1 MAFTFAWNT
10 QKNLL
15 SDVKGK
21 EREQERQGKIKNKM
35 IDPTRTHLNYDFVK
49 SEVSLYKRVKERSE
63 YLKSQGSR
71 VQSNSKVMFSNI
83 ITIPK
88 EEADKMTDEEHKR
101 YFKSCYEYFCDR
113 YGTENVMSAK
123 VHLDETT
130 PHMHLHFMPVNK
142 ENGKLQARTVMDPKA
157 IREIHRELPKF
168 LQERG
173 FDVVQATGEKT
184 LESLDIHAYKAREEL
199 RKQVLELK
207 SEAQQLENESAIL
220 RSEIRTQ
227 KMQANEGL
235 KRFEKD
241 MSEQIKAVR
250 DNAKQEVAMIRE
262 ETSRFEY
269 DINRHRERLIL
280 NTEDVSKELESTKKD
295 LDHYGKQLQER
306 IDSLKEL
313 EFDQRIDLDVKPNLL
328 TKKVTMANET
338 FEELK
343 KRAESAEK
351 MQRALRASEKENKA
365 LKESNQSKDKEL
377 NELRGL
383 RIENRKLQREVEFFK
398 QIIEKIKAFMTRLV
412 KPELRLAP
420 QQMEQVVGYAK
431 FQAKDRLGRDQDV
444 ELQNEFEKKGF
455 DKAKNDFEEQQK
467 EFRKDSPDMER

>member
-1 MAFTFAWNT
+1 MAFEFSWNT
-10 QKNLL
+10 QKNYIK
-15 SDVKGK
+15 DVKGK

-49 SEVSLYKRVKERSE
+49 SEVSLYKRVKDRSD
-63 YLKSQGSR
+63 YLKSQGSK
-71 VQSNSKVMFSNI
+71 VQSNSVVMNSNI

-88 EEADKMTDEEHKR
+88 EEAVKMTDDEQKR

-142 ENGKLQARTVMDPKA
+142 ENGKLQARIAISPKVV
-157 IREIHRELPKF
+157 REIHRELPLF

-173 FDVVQATGEKT
+173 FDVVQASGKKTNEK
-184 LESLDIHAYKAREEL
+184 LSIHEFKAREEM
-199 RKQVLELK
+199 RKQVRELK

-250 DNAKQEVAMIRE
+250 DNAKQEIAMIRE

-269 DINRHRERLIL
+269 DINRHREQMIID
-280 NTEDVSKELESTKKD
+280 TEDLSKELESTKKD

-328 TKKVTMANET
+328 NKVTMPNET
-338 FEELK
+338 FLELK
-343 KRAESAEK
+343 KRAELSD
-351 MQRALRASEKENKA
+351 QLQKA
-365 LKESNQSKDKEL
+365 LKVSERDKEEMANRNKYL
-377 NELRGL
+377 ESQNE
-383 RIENRKLQREVEFFK
+383 RIPKLLQEKRRLEREVEFLKSVLTKLKETLISQKLIAQELLDKWVGSFK
-398 QIIEKIKAFMTRLV
+398 SRAAFEMKDAVEPQFDSEK
-412 KPELRLAP
+412 
-420 QQMEQVVGYAK
+420 
-431 FQAKDRLGRDQDV
+431 
-444 ELQNEFEKKGF
+444 EKEGF
-455 DKAKNDFEEQQK
+455 DWHRANHAEKYQEQKN
-467 EFRKDSPDMER
+467 DMER

>member
-1 MAFTFAWNT
+1 MAFAFAWHT
-10 QKNLL
+10 QKNSL

-35 IDPTRTHLNYDFVK
+35 IDSTRTHLNYDFVK
-49 SEVSLYKRVKERSE
+49 SEVGLYKRVKERSE

-88 EEADKMTDEEHKR
+88 EEAVKMTDEEHKR

-142 ENGKLQARTVMDPKA
+142 ENGKLQARTVMNPKA

-184 LESLDIHAYKAREEL
+184 VENLDIHAYKAREEL
-199 RKQVLELK
+199 RKQVRELT
-207 SEAQQLENESAIL
+207 SEAQQLENERAML

-241 MSEQIKAVR
+241 MGEQIKAVR
-250 DNAKQEVAMIRE
+250 DNARQEIAMIRE

-280 NTEDVSKELESTKKD
+280 DTEDVGKELESTKKD
-295 LDHYGKQLQER
+295 LDHYTKQLQDR
-306 IDSLKEL
+306 IDSIKKLDLDKP
-313 EFDQRIDLDVKPNLL
+313 IDLDLKPNLL
-328 TKKVTMANET
+328 NKVTMPNET
-338 FEELK
+338 FLELK
-343 KRAESAEK
+343 KRAELSG
-351 MQRALRASEKENKA
+351 QLQKA
-365 LKESNQSKDKEL
+365 LKASERDKGEMATRNKYLESQ
-377 NELRGL
+377 NE
-383 RIENRKLQREVEFFK
+383 RIPKLLQEKRRLEREVEFLKSVLTKLKETLISQKLIAQELLDKWVGSFK
-398 QIIEKIKAFMTRLV
+398 SRAAFEMKDAVEPQFDSEK
-412 KPELRLAP
+412 
-420 QQMEQVVGYAK
+420 
-431 FQAKDRLGRDQDV
+431 
-444 ELQNEFEKKGF
+444 EKEGF
-455 DKAKNDFEEQQK
+455 DWHRANHGEKYQEQKN
-467 EFRKDSPDMER
+467 DMER

>member
-35 IDPTRTHLNYDFVK
+35 IDSTRTHLNYDFVK
-49 SEVSLYKRVKERSE
+49 SEVSLYKRVKERTE

-71 VQSNSKVMFSNI
+71 VQSNSKVMYSNI

-88 EEADKMTDEEHKR
+88 EEAVKMTDEEHKR

-142 ENGKLQARTVMDPKA
+142 ENGKLQARTVMNPKA

-184 LESLDIHAYKAREEL
+184 VENLDIHAYKAREEL
-199 RKQVLELK
+199 RKQVRELT
-207 SEAQQLENESAIL
+207 SEAQQLENESAML

-241 MSEQIKAVR
+241 MGEQIKVIR
-250 DNAKQEVAMIRE
+250 DNAKQEVAMIQE

-280 NTEDVSKELESTKKD
+280 DTEDVSKELESTKKD

-398 QIIEKIKAFMTRLV
+398 QIIEKIKVFMTQLV
-412 KPELRLAP
+412 KPELRLSP
-420 QQMEQVVGYAK
+420 KQMEQVVGYTK

-467 EFRKDSPDMER
+467 TLRKDSLDMER